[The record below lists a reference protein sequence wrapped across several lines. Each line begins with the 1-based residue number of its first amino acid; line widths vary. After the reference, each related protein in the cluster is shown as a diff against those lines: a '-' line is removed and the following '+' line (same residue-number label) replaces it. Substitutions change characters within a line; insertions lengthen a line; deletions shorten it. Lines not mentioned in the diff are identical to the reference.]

1 MTVRRSLFLSNILMI
16 FVPVIAAALTGLFC
30 VGVIWL
36 SVVGGAGLDLHDAED
51 FNRVCLAVTEIIEH
65 NLDSKAN
72 LTSLNVLLED
82 VYKRQVYH
90 ADLPKIYFVK
100 SAHSDSY

>member
-36 SVVGGAGLDLHDAED
+36 SVVGGCRDWICMTRRILI
-51 FNRVCLAVTEIIEH
+51 VY
-65 NLDSKAN
+65 
-72 LTSLNVLLED
+72 VLLLL
-82 VYKRQVYH
+82 K
-90 ADLPKIYFVK
+90 
-100 SAHSDSY
+100 

>member
-36 SVVGGAGLDLHDAED
+36 SVVGGAGLDFA
-51 FNRVCLAVTEIIEH
+51 
-65 NLDSKAN
+65 
-72 LTSLNVLLED
+72 
-82 VYKRQVYH
+82 
-90 ADLPKIYFVK
+90 
-100 SAHSDSY
+100 